1 MVNENKVIISRSN
14 LRTVSF
20 GISIPVGSANEPIPG
35 LTDIMITHL
44 LRNTDK
50 HSEKDF
56 ADLIDKYGIRAFSD
70 VDRTSSMMGFKVP
83 PQHLKKS
90 LEIFTDVWQNPG
102 FDQDNIGRLVQQQIG
117 FLQEIKST
125 PEDIVTN
132 YTKWHV
138 AFGTDPITRHPYGT
152 IEGLQDINV
161 EKMIDWHKKV
171 LQYAPN
177 FASVGYDID
186 SSKYS
191 NFGLDDLISLFGKKT
206 DNDSPITPSANKF
219 NIKIDTPEMESSNS
233 YIGVNIRGRDPAE
246 NNYSEDL
253 YRSIISGGTSARMY
267 NKIREEL
274 NLSYAPRLSD
284 EKFTKGSLYT
294 ALMDVRPDR
303 ATEALEITVKLL
315 HEALTQPIEKEELQR
330 ALKIS
335 QRIAV
340 FVSDSSSS
348 YTNFILDR
356 LTSNREYDLKVIK
369 IRLDEVSQQDWQ
381 SQMLEF
387 WQKDNISLAVSG
399 ETGDLPQKWEEIME
413 QVF

>member
-1 MVNENKVIISRSN
+1 MESENKVIISRSN
-14 LRTVSF
+14 LKTVSF

-35 LTDIMITHL
+35 LTDIMITHM

-50 HSEKDF
+50 YSEKDF

-90 LEIFTDVWQNPG
+90 LEIFSDIWQNPG
-102 FDQDNIGRLVQQQIG
+102 FKQDNIGRMVQQQIG

-132 YTKWHV
+132 YTKWDV
-138 AFGTDPITRHPYGT
+138 AFGHDPITKHPYGT
-152 IEGLQDINV
+152 IEALQDINV
-161 EKMIDWHKKV
+161 EKMVDWHKKI
-171 LQYAPN
+171 LEYKPN
-177 FASVGYDID
+177 FASVGYDIN
-186 SSKYS
+186 SGKYS
-191 NFGLDDLISLFGKKT
+191 DYGLDDLLSLFGNKSY
-206 DNDSPITPSANKF
+206 NESPITRSNNEL

-253 YRSIISGGTSARMY
+253 FRSIISGGMSARMF

-274 NLSYAPRLSD
+274 NLSYAPRLSG
-284 EKFTKGSLYT
+284 ERFTKGSLYT

-303 ATEALEITVKLL
+303 ATEALETTVNLL
-315 HEALTQPIEKEELQR
+315 HEALTQPIEKEEMQR

-356 LTSNREYDLKVIK
+356 LTSNREYDLKIIK
-369 IRLDEVSQQDWQ
+369 NKLDEVAQQDWQ

-387 WQKDNISLAVSG
+387 WQKNNISLAVSG